1 MAESNL
7 LGDLD
12 LSGLS
17 PAETKA
23 MEVLAAGGTL
33 KDLRGLNNDDIET
46 VYAIGFNLYD
56 QAKYYQAEP
65 MFQFACL
72 YGHTD
77 PRYWMALG
85 NCRQMNKKYQSAID
99 AYGFSYMLNIE
110 DPWPSIQAA
119 MCFLAMQNKE
129 QAREALDLADKTIKN
144 NKPDAKAT
152 QRIVA
157 LRQAV

>member
-12 LSGLS
+12 VSGLS
-17 PAETKA
+17 PTEIKA
-23 MEVLAAGGTL
+23 LEVLAAGGTL
-33 KDLRGLNNDDIET
+33 KDLRGLDSNDIET

-56 QAKYYQAEP
+56 QAKYDQAEP

-85 NCRQMNKKYQSAID
+85 NCRQMAKKYQDAID
-99 AYGFSYMLNIE
+99 AYGFSYMMNIE

-119 MCFLAMQNKE
+119 LCFLAMQNKDL
-129 QAREALDLADKTIKN
+129 AREALDLAAKTIEN
-144 NKPDAKAT
+144 NKPDAKAS
-152 QRIVA
+152 QRIQA
-157 LRQAV
+157 LRQAL